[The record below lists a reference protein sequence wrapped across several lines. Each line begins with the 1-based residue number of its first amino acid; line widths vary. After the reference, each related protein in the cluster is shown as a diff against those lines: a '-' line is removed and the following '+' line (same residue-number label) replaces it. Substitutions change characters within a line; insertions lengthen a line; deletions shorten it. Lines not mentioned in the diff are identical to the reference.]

1 MKLITK
7 PLRLL
12 LTGISIIIFSSCG
25 SSDKNPAA
33 NKPGGS
39 QAGGQGGQQPP
50 MAVDIF
56 VIKPTLINEK
66 IEVSGSLE
74 ANETTDIHPEISGRL
89 VQLNI
94 AEGKFVKKGALLAK
108 IYDGDL
114 QAQLKKFQVQLDIA
128 KTNEER
134 SAQLLKIQ
142 GISKSDYDASLLNVN
157 NIRADIDITN
167 ASITK
172 TEIRAPFDGKLGLKN
187 VSPGA
192 FVTPLTV
199 VTTISQV
206 NKLKLQFSVPE
217 KYGAEIKNG
226 QPISFTVNGSEK
238 TFTATVLATETTI
251 GQDTRSLTVRAIVQ
265 NNDPALIPGT
275 FANVQMI
282 LGNDPNAIMIPN
294 SSIVPQGRKKQV
306 FVFKGS
312 KALPMEITTGVRDSA
327 NVQVL
332 AGLAPGDTLITSGL
346 LFLRPG
352 IDVKIS
358 KPDKG
363 G

>member
-1 MKLITK
+1 VKLILK

-12 LTGISIIIFSSCG
+12 LTGIGIIIFSSCG
-25 SSDKNPAA
+25 SSDKKGDASR
-33 NKPGGS
+33 PGGAQS
-39 QAGGQGGQQPP
+39 GQGGQQPP

-74 ANETTDIHPEISGRL
+74 ANETTEIHPEISGRL

-94 AEGKFVKKGALLAK
+94 AEGKFVKKGSLLAK

-114 QAQLKKFQVQLDIA
+114 QAQLKKLQVQLDIA

-157 NIRADIDITN
+157 NIKADIDITN
-167 ASITK
+167 ANITK
-172 TEIRAPFDGKLGLKN
+172 TEIRAHFDGRLGLKN
-187 VSPGA
+187 ISPGA
-192 FVTPLTV
+192 FITPLTV
-199 VTTISQV
+199 LSTISQV
-206 NKLKLQFSVPE
+206 DKLKLQFSVPE
-217 KYGAEIKNG
+217 KYGAEIRNG
-226 QPISFTVNGSEK
+226 QPVSFTVNGSEK
-238 TFTATVLATETTI
+238 TFTANVLATETTI
-251 GQDTRSLTVRAIVQ
+251 GQNTRSLTVRAIVQ
-265 NNDPALIPGT
+265 NTDPALIPGT

-282 LGNDPNAIMIPN
+282 LGNNPKAIMIPN
-294 SSIVPQGRKKQV
+294 SSVIPQGRKKQV
-306 FVFKGS
+306 FVFKDS

-332 AGLAPGDTLITSGL
+332 TGLTPGDTLITSGL

-352 IDVKIS
+352 IDVKTSQGIS
-358 KPDKG
+358 KQ
-363 G
+363 